1 MAGKDYGPK
10 GCCGPSAYG
19 VLLLTLVG
27 TTKVVRVARKR
38 RGRSK

>member
-10 GCCGPSAYG
+10 GCCGPSTFA
-19 VLLLTLVG
+19 VLLLLAASMTATVR
-27 TTKVVRVARKR
+27 TTRK